1 MMRNLLLVLALGA
14 FFMSG
19 CSQSDEMTN
28 GQSFG
33 NGVSLAKTMTVPE
46 VLNQAQAMKGQ
57 TLRMQG
63 TVANVCPDE
72 GCRIEMIDG
81 DRIITVRFKDD
92 AFRAPKDVAGKTVEV
107 EGVFLANS
115 GDIKCA
121 DAAEGKT
128 CPEEAKLKD
137 KVFSG
142 GEAGCCEANAKRIN
156 YNFIAS
162 GMVVL

>member
-1 MMRNLLLVLALGA
+1 MRNLLMLFTLSAL
-14 FFMSG
+14 FVVG
-19 CSQSDEMTN
+19 CSQNDVATN

-33 NGVSLAKTMTVPE
+33 NGVSLAKTMTVQD
-46 VLNQAQAMKGQ
+46 VLSQAQALKGQ

-72 GCRIEMIDG
+72 GCKIEMLDG

-92 AFRAPKDVAGKTVEV
+92 AFRAPKDCAGKTVEV

-121 DAAEGKT
+121 DAAAGKT

-137 KVFSG
+137 GVFAAG
-142 GEAGCCEANAKRIN
+142 AEGCCAANAKRVN
-156 YNFIAS
+156 YNFIAT